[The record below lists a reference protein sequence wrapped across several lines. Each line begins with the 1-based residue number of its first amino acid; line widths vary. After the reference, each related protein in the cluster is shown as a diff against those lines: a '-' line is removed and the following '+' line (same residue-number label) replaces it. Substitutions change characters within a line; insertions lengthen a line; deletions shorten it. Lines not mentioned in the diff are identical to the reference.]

1 MASSNFAKAAKNIVI
16 DNFFPKKLGNKKS
29 PNNSSGSGGNC
40 SSIFSSNNF
49 INENSPPTDMAKDPK
64 ALAII
69 DDLIDS
75 DCKASPDYK
84 PAAQRDVQLTSFSA
98 LYQKTDQ

>member
-1 MASSNFAKAAKNIVI
+1 
-16 DNFFPKKLGNKKS
+16 
-29 PNNSSGSGGNC
+29 
-40 SSIFSSNNF
+40 
-49 INENSPPTDMAKDPK
+49 MAKDPK